1 MPNFFLYGQFGSSKN
16 QQVGISS
23 KYGSSFKTAL
33 GLGVVDGA
41 NSIRYQKVG
50 EYQDATFISP
60 GDSVV
65 VYEQVNNSKYKTSS
79 TADILSPE
87 LGTYKDIF
95 VRYIPNRAATLNL
108 RVTDLSPIR
117 ISSCRMYLH
126 EGSSTGT
133 ANSFYN
139 TQWYEC
145 VHTSADETVPGSG
158 ASTWSSMPASSTGS
172 IVLRTS
178 PGPTGSNPTG
188 STSYSTRHDWYVCL
202 SITPAKTFPQANIN
216 ISCMI
221 DYV

>member
-1 MPNFFLYGQFGSSKN
+1 MPNFFLIGQFGSSKT
-16 QQVGISS
+16 QQIGSFV
-23 KYGSSFKTAL
+23 KYSSSFKTAL
-33 GLGVVDGA
+33 GMGIIGRDG
-41 NSIRYQKVG
+41 SLIYQIIG
-50 EYQDATFISP
+50 TYQDVTFISP
-60 GDSVV
+60 GDSIT
-65 VYEQVNNSKYKTSS
+65 VYDQLNNSRYLNSS
-79 TADILSPE
+79 EAEVISPV
-87 LGTYKDIF
+87 LGTYKEISVGF
-95 VRYIPNRAATLNL
+95 IPNRAAPLNL

-145 VHTSADETVPGSG
+145 IHTSTDETAPGSG
-158 ASTWSSMPASSTGS
+158 ASTWSSMPAGSTGS
-172 IVLRTS
+172 IVLRSS

-188 STSYSTRHDWYVCL
+188 SLAYATRHDWYVCL
-202 SITPAKTFPQANIN
+202 SVTPAKSFTQANIN